1 MDPLLAARVRGQSGL
16 VTRDQALTGGLTDK
30 AIRWRLE
37 SGRWLRLHPGVYL
50 TEPGRNDWSMHAVA
64 ALLHVGPPV
73 ALWGRSAGHA
83 WSLLA
88 DPGDTI
94 SVVVPFARSGR
105 PRDGI
110 QVIRTRHMRERVDPS
125 AWPHRTTAE
134 DTVLDLSQGR
144 SLDRAVA
151 LVSKARQLHLV
162 TPASL
167 LRALDHRPG
176 QSHRSLVREALD
188 EIGAG
193 VESAAEY
200 RYVRDV
206 ERAHGLPEGRRQEPA
221 PGQRHRDSFYDLVT
235 SSSRS
240 TVASAMRA
248 GRPRSVIDDVISTP
262 PSTGTSRS
270 GRPGSTWPRLPALSP
285 PISSP
290 SFANAGGTVGLVRVV
305 AAVARSRHCTRPEP
319 RGRVQPS
326 PHAGQRVHTRTAA
339 GRHPGGIG
347 QAS

>member
-1 MDPLLAARVRGQSGL
+1 MDPLLAARIRGQSGL
-16 VTRDQALTGGLTDK
+16 VTRDQARAAGLTEK

-50 TEPGRNDWSMHAVA
+50 TEPGRDDWSMHAVA
-64 ALLHVGPPV
+64 ALLNVGPPV

-83 WSLLA
+83 WSLLT
-88 DPGDTI
+88 DTGDTI

-110 QVIRTRHMRERVDPS
+110 RVIRSRHMRDRVDPS

-176 QSHRSLVREALD
+176 QSHRSLLREALD

-206 ERAHGLPEGRRQEPA
+206 ERAHGLPEGRRQDPA
-221 PGQRHRDSFYDLVT
+221 PGQRHRDSFYDLVDVVVEIDGRVGHEGWAAQKRDRRRDLDAAVNGHLT
-235 SSSRS
+235 IRPTWVDVAQAPCALATDLVAIFRQRGWNGRARS
-240 TVASAMRA
+240 CRRH
-248 GRPRSVIDDVISTP
+248 GCP
-262 PSTGTSRS
+262 
-270 GRPGSTWPRLPALSP
+270 
-285 PISSP
+285 
-290 SFANAGGTVGLVRVV
+290 V
-305 AAVARSRHCTRPEP
+305 AALNTD
-319 RGRVQPS
+319 
-326 PHAGQRVHTRTAA
+326 
-339 GRHPGGIG
+339 
-347 QAS
+347 